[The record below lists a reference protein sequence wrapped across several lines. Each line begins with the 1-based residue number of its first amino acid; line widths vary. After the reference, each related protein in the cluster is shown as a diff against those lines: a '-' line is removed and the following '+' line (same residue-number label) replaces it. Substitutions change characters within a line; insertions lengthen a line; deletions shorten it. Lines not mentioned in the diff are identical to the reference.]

1 MDDVKVKVHLQYG
14 EKDGAK
20 PTIELPALPR
30 MGSIIYTWPTNR
42 DQRIR
47 EAQHHEERYKA
58 LVSQLSVLAYQ
69 HQGEKIERE
78 AGQPTE
84 YLFRRYE
91 KADKT
96 VSDPA
101 V

>member
-1 MDDVKVKVHLQYG
+1 MHIKAHLQYG

-20 PTIELPALPR
+20 PVIEVPAVPR
-30 MGSIIYTWPTNR
+30 MGSIIYTWPTSC

-47 EAQHHEERYKA
+47 EAQHHPMRYQA
-58 LVSQLSVLAYQ
+58 LVAQLSVLAYQ
-69 HQGEKIERE
+69 YQGETIAR
-78 AGQPTE
+78 PDNHPIE
-84 YLFRRYE
+84 YLFRRYD